1 MRLSATQIDAYMQ
14 CPRKWG
20 WRYIEKVKPPKHPK
34 TQLGGR
40 CHEVLEGWLQAR
52 TPLDL
57 DETMQLEI
65 KGKLKTYYPGRIV
78 QPALV
83 HLPPPSAWLNVEEE
97 IVLAIDGIEFIGYV
111 DLAWQDAAGRYI
123 IQDHKTCSSFKWMQ
137 EKDLRTDT
145 QAVLYSTHRMAQRHI
160 NEVSLKWVYMK
171 TEGRPAARPLEQ
183 IVTRESVEKPL
194 HNIVQIGKLLVEH
207 KERKRKALDLE
218 PNGSMCK
225 RYGGCPYEDRCNLS
239 PIERIKSV
247 MSTQSLL
254 EQMQAQNAQ
263 NAQPAAP
270 AAPAQPAPA
279 APPPTVTVPQGQS
292 LMQTLQAQGINPPVQ
307 QTAAPTMPAQTSAVV
322 PPQQVVQPATTNV
335 PRAPLGASVA
345 PVAQIPAQ
353 PAPPPAEAPK
363 RGRPAKKTGFTLCVN
378 CVPVGSKVVD
388 AMDYIRAAEATV
400 RQELSVLDW
409 AMVEFGKGGGS
420 LRTAVAAAI
429 EATPISNSALVVID
443 TRLPQGREALSV
455 FLERAA
461 TVIRGA

>member
-1 MRLSATQIDAYMQ
+1 MRLSATQIDTYQQ
-14 CPRKWG
+14 CPRKWA
-20 WRYIEKVKPPKHPK
+20 WRYVEKVKPPKHPK

-40 CHEVLEGWLQAR
+40 CHEVLEGWLEAR

-57 DETMQLEI
+57 DETVQLEI

-97 IVLAIDGIEFIGYV
+97 IRMTIDGIEFIGYV
-111 DLAWQDAAGRYI
+111 DLAWQDAASKYI

-145 QAVLYSTHRMAQRHI
+145 QATIYAAHRMAQRGLS
-160 NEVSLKWVYMK
+160 EVSLKWVYMK

-183 IVTRESVEKPL
+183 IVTRKSVEKPL
-194 HNIVQIGKLLVEH
+194 HNIVQIGKLLAEH

-263 NAQPAAP
+263 NAVPAP
-270 AAPAQPAPA
+270 APAQPAS
-279 APPPTVTVPQGQS
+279 PPTVTVPQGQS
-292 LMQTLQAQGINPPVQ
+292 LMQALQAQGINPPVQ
-307 QTAAPTMPAQTSAVV
+307 QATTPPVQTVPTQIAPGVV
-322 PPQQVVQPATTNV
+322 VDQPVQPVTTNV
-335 PRAPLGASVA
+335 PRAPTGGGLAA
-345 PVAQIPAQ
+345 PVAQMPAQ

-378 CVPVGSKVVD
+378 CVPVGTKVVD
-388 AMDYIRAAEATV
+388 AMDYVRAAEATV
-400 RQELSVLDW
+400 RQELNVLDW
-409 AMVEFGKGGGS
+409 AMVEYGKSGGA
-420 LRTAVAAAI
+420 LRTAVVAAI
-429 EATPISNSALVVID
+429 EATPISNSAMVIID
-443 TRLPQGREALSV
+443 TRIPQGRESLSV